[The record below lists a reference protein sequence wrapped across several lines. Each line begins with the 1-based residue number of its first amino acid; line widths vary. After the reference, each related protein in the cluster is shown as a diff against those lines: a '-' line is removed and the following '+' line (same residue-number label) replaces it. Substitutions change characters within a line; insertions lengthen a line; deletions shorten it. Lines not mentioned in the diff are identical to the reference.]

1 MLSAQSLASK
11 ERVSHMNE
19 VIKSLTDHRSIRS
32 YTDEPVA
39 QEQLDQI
46 IEAVQA
52 APSSINGQQVTVIT
66 VQDKERKKKISE
78 LAGGQP
84 WIDQAPVFLLFC
96 ADFNRAKIALED
108 LHDFKMEITNGLE
121 SVLVGAVDAGI
132 ALGTATAA
140 AESLGLG
147 TVPIGAVRGNP
158 QELIELLE
166 LPKYVFPLS
175 GLVIGYPADR
185 SAKKPRLPQAA
196 VNHQETYLN
205 QDELTSH
212 IQAYDEQMSEYMNKR
227 TNGKETRNWSQ
238 SIASYYERLYYPH
251 IREMLEKQGFK
262 VEK

>member
-1 MLSAQSLASK
+1 MSSAQSLESN
-11 ERVSHMNE
+11 ERMSDMNE
-19 VIKSLTDHRSIRS
+19 VLNTLTDHRSIRS
-32 YTDEPVA
+32 YTDEAVSDA
-39 QEQLDQI
+39 QIDQI
-46 IEAVQA
+46 IQAVQS
-52 APSSINGQQVTVIT
+52 APTSINGQQVTVIT

-96 ADFNRAKIALED
+96 ADFNRAKIALEELNNIELKVTD
-108 LHDFKMEITNGLE
+108 GLE

-147 TVPIGAVRGNP
+147 TVPIGAVRGKP
-158 QELIELLE
+158 DELIELLE
-166 LPKYVFPLS
+166 LPKYVFPVS
-175 GLVIGYPADR
+175 GLVIGHPADR

-196 VNHQETYLN
+196 VHHKETYQAEQLKPLI
-205 QDELTSH
+205 E
-212 IQAYDEQMSEYMNKR
+212 AYDEQMSEYMKQR

-238 SIASYYERLYYPH
+238 GIAAYYQRLYYPH
-251 IREMLEKQGFK
+251 IREMLEKQGFN

>member
-1 MLSAQSLASK
+1 
-11 ERVSHMNE
+11 MNE
-19 VIKSLTDHRSIRS
+19 VLNTLTDHRSIRS
-32 YTDEPVA
+32 YTDEAVSDA
-39 QEQLDQI
+39 QIDQI
-46 IEAVQA
+46 IQAVQS
-52 APSSINGQQVTVIT
+52 APTSINGQQVTVIT

-96 ADFNRAKIALED
+96 ADFNRAKIALEELNNIELKVTD
-108 LHDFKMEITNGLE
+108 GLE

-147 TVPIGAVRGNP
+147 TVPIGAVRGKP
-158 QELIELLE
+158 DELIELLE
-166 LPKYVFPLS
+166 LPKYVFPVS
-175 GLVIGYPADR
+175 GLVIGHPADR

-196 VNHQETYLN
+196 VHHKETYQAEQLKP
-205 QDELTSH
+205 L
-212 IQAYDEQMSEYMNKR
+212 IKAYDEQMSEYMKQR

-238 SIASYYERLYYPH
+238 GIAAYYQRLYYPH
-251 IREMLEKQGFK
+251 IREMLEKQGFN

>member
-1 MLSAQSLASK
+1 MSSAQSLESN
-11 ERVSHMNE
+11 ERMTDMNE
-19 VIKSLTDHRSIRS
+19 VLNTLTDHRSIRS
-32 YTDEPVA
+32 YTDEPVSDA
-39 QEQLDQI
+39 QIDQI
-46 IEAVQA
+46 IQAVQA
-52 APSSINGQQVTVIT
+52 APTSINGQQVTVIT

-96 ADFNRAKIALED
+96 ADFNRAKIALEELNNIELKVTD
-108 LHDFKMEITNGLE
+108 GLE

-147 TVPIGAVRGNP
+147 TVPIGAVRGKP
-158 QELIELLE
+158 DEMIELLE
-166 LPKYVFPLS
+166 LPKYVFPVS
-175 GLVIGYPADR
+175 GLVIGHPADR

-196 VNHQETYLN
+196 VRHKETYQAEQLKPLI
-205 QDELTSH
+205 E
-212 IQAYDEQMSEYMNKR
+212 AYDEQMSEYMKQR

-238 SIASYYERLYYPH
+238 GIAAYYQRLYYPH
-251 IREMLEKQGFK
+251 IREMLEKQGFN

>member
-1 MLSAQSLASK
+1 MSSAQNLESN
-11 ERVSHMNE
+11 ERMSDMNE
-19 VIKSLTDHRSIRS
+19 VLNTLTDHRSIRS
-32 YTDEPVA
+32 YTDEAVSDA
-39 QEQLDQI
+39 QIDQI
-46 IEAVQA
+46 IQAVQS
-52 APSSINGQQVTVIT
+52 APTSINGQQVTVIT

-96 ADFNRAKIALED
+96 ADFNRAKIALEELNNIELKVTD
-108 LHDFKMEITNGLE
+108 GLE

-147 TVPIGAVRGNP
+147 TVPIGAVRGKP
-158 QELIELLE
+158 DELIELLE
-166 LPKYVFPLS
+166 LPKYVFPVS
-175 GLVIGYPADR
+175 GLVIGHPADR

-196 VNHQETYLN
+196 VHHKETYQAEQLKPLI
-205 QDELTSH
+205 E
-212 IQAYDEQMSEYMNKR
+212 AYDEQMSEYMKQR

-238 SIASYYERLYYPH
+238 GIAAYYQRLYYPH
-251 IREMLEKQGFK
+251 IREMLEKQGFN

>member
-1 MLSAQSLASK
+1 
-11 ERVSHMNE
+11 MNE
-19 VIKSLTDHRSIRS
+19 VLNTLTDHRSIRS
-32 YTDEPVA
+32 YTDEAVSDA
-39 QEQLDQI
+39 QIDQI
-46 IEAVQA
+46 IQAVQS
-52 APSSINGQQVTVIT
+52 APTSINGQQVTVIT

-96 ADFNRAKIALED
+96 ADFNRAKIALEELNNIELKVTD
-108 LHDFKMEITNGLE
+108 GLE

-147 TVPIGAVRGNP
+147 TVPIGAVRGKP
-158 QELIELLE
+158 DELIELLE
-166 LPKYVFPLS
+166 LPKYVFPVS
-175 GLVIGYPADR
+175 GLVIGHPADR

-196 VNHQETYLN
+196 VHHKETYQAEQLKPLI
-205 QDELTSH
+205 E
-212 IQAYDEQMSEYMNKR
+212 AYDEQMSEYMKQR

-238 SIASYYERLYYPH
+238 GIAAYYQRLYYPH
-251 IREMLEKQGFK
+251 IREMLEKQGFN